1 MLPARGA
8 GTAQNLRHQMRLPPG
23 RGTSAA
29 QSQRPGAAQ
38 SQRPSAAQ
46 SQGHQCSVESETQC
60 STDSEALAQH
70 CRRDGARRK
79 SVRRSYRSAGDSA
92 LSALEEATAA
102 ASGRRA
108 VSGRRAPSGRREPKW
123 EICTNLVSFLYKSS
137 IPYVRGISKS
147 GYGITSVYG
156 EPSTSR

>member
-1 MLPARGA
+1 MRFVACRGRRYSAELEAPNEAAAR
-8 GTAQNLRHQMRLPPG
+8 
-23 RGTSAA
+23 
-29 QSQRPGAAQ
+29 
-38 SQRPSAAQ
+38 
-46 SQGHQCSVESETQC
+46 QGHQCSVESETQC
-60 STDSEALAQH
+60 STDSEAPAQR
-70 CRRDGARRK
+70 CGRDGAKRK
-79 SVRRSYRSAGDSA
+79 SVRISCRSAGDSA

-108 VSGRRAPSGRREPKW
+108 PSGRRALSERRAPSGRREPKW
-123 EICTNLVSFLYKSS
+123 EICTILVSFLYKSS